1 MPKNTKGGK
10 NFKRGKKTRAPRSLI
25 LKDQNTAYAK
35 VLSNLGNGLCNLQ
48 IISDKG
54 DEDQC
59 LGHIRGKVVRLRFNK
74 GDIVLVG
81 FRQLTKAI
89 DDDKRLEVDINHKY
103 WPDQVQELVRTGEIK
118 KQEDYNGFEYGDE
131 IEFITEFGSD
141 DENDDDDADSDEKA
155 KDASKPYVQFNYSDP
170 MAGYAPPSDDE
181 YEEDEVE
188 YDKMGNTI
196 VKPKEVVSQTVASTV
211 DATKSD
217 SEEEVVAKEK
227 HNYKLNK
234 SEEKKLAGITNNA
247 QRSKM
252 QKQMNRDKKSQ
263 ITAQYMET
271 DEGPI
276 NIDDI

>member
-10 NFKRGKKTRAPRSLI
+10 NFKRGKKNRAPRSLI

-59 LGHIRGKVVRLRFNK
+59 LGHIRGKVVRLKFNK

-103 WPDQVQELVRTGEIK
+103 WPDQVQELVRNGEIK
-118 KQEDYNGFEYGDE
+118 KQEDYNGFEYGDD
-131 IEFITEFGSD
+131 IEFSYDLDSD
-141 DENDDDDADSDEKA
+141 EEEDEDADSDEKA
-155 KDASKPYVQFNYSDP
+155 KDALKSYAQFNYSDP

-217 SEEEVVAKEK
+217 SEEEVVAKGK

-271 DEGPI
+271 DEGPV
-276 NIDDI
+276 NFDDI